1 MNDSVLLLIKPTFAP
16 YWGGQGPP
24 LAPFF
29 VAPMFLITKNYCEF
43 FDFLKAHN
51 EFGKVKKFKTS
62 KTFLRERW
70 LLMADM

>member
-29 VAPMFLITKNYCEF
+29 VAPMDICLVE
-43 FDFLKAHN
+43 
-51 EFGKVKKFKTS
+51 TS
-62 KTFLRERW
+62 KWKENGQPDAVNIQRR
-70 LLMADM
+70 